1 MARHGRSAW
10 SRPCWMAPGA
20 VCSRDTRRKEEQ
32 RRGAARCSRRF
43 EGLAAGQVE
52 RDEAQRPGVARQ
64 GTETACCETSGKGE
78 GEEEGEE
85 SVVGQQPAVERE
97 TRAAPVPVPRRVQA
111 QHQSR
116 QADARAEGQAGLSL
130 SLQRCRGRPAE
141 AQREVQHRPPRNRR
155 ACAAASLRRPCHLA
169 RRGHVR
175 AALPIAAPVL
185 AVCCSCAGRRPCG

>member
-1 MARHGRSAW
+1 VRCARATREERKSSVAEQRDAAGASKDW
-10 SRPCWMAPGA
+10 RPD
-20 VCSRDTRRKEEQ
+20 RERERETRRSEPE
-32 RRGAARCSRRF
+32 
-43 EGLAAGQVE
+43 
-52 RDEAQRPGVARQ
+52 VARQ

-85 SVVGQQPAVERE
+85 SVVGQQPARERE
-97 TRAAPVPVPRRVQA
+97 RRVPLPFA
-111 QHQSR
+111 FPGACRRSTR